1 MTEENSLAAAAA
13 APAEKPPSKPLLSW
27 QTATAIAT
35 ASVGVGAV
43 LLHAIGSIR
52 HNVFLAQF
60 GMDADLFPKS
70 TDWLVL
76 YGFYGVF
83 NRASWGVTFL
93 KEHWYWLPVVWVALG
108 LYLFLLNTPI
118 GEGEP
123 GPITLWLKSKG
134 AWAKRLILSLLMS
147 SIAVWVSV
155 VALLAFGWPPSSLV
169 SSAKRLNWLRLKWR
183 KEDYAKGCKNSKSK
197 CVVLRKVDQTL
208 ASGYVLDS
216 SVTHITIFDP
226 EGRQARSLEREG
238 TEIFRKTEANSND

>member
-1 MTEENSLAAAAA
+1 MTEENSLAAPAA
-13 APAEKPPSKPLLSW
+13 APAAEPPSKPLLSW

-70 TDWLVL
+70 TDWLML

-108 LYLFLLNTPI
+108 LYLFLLKTPI

-123 GPITLWLKSKG
+123 GPITLWLRSKG
-134 AWAKRLILSLLMS
+134 AWVKRLILSLLMS
-147 SIAVWVSV
+147 SVAVSISV
-155 VALLAFGWPPSSLV
+155 VVLLV
-169 SSAKRLNWLRLKWR
+169 VWLATIFIGVVGETAGLATAEMA
-183 KEDYAKGCKNSKSK
+183 KEDYAKGCEKSKSK
-197 CVVLRKVDQTL
+197 CVVLRKGDQTV
-208 ASGYVLDS
+208 ASGYMLDS
-216 SVTHITIFDP
+216 SVSHIAIFDP
-226 EGRQARSLEREG
+226 KEREARSLTREG
-238 TEIFRKTEANSND
+238 TELIWKIRSEYQ

>member
-1 MTEENSLAAAAA
+1 MTEENSLAAPAATPA
-13 APAEKPPSKPLLSW
+13 AEPPSKPLLSW

-70 TDWLVL
+70 ADWLML

-83 NRASWGVTFL
+83 NRASWSVTFL
-93 KEHWYWLPVVWVALG
+93 KERWYWLPVVWVALG
-108 LYLFLLNTPI
+108 LYLFMLNTPI

-134 AWAKRLILSLLMS
+134 AWAKRFIMSLLMS
-147 SIAVWVSV
+147 SITVWVIV
-155 VALLAFGWPPSSLV
+155 VALLVVWLATIFISVVGQTAGL
-169 SSAKRLNWLRLKWR
+169 AKPEMT
-183 KEDYAKGCKNSKSK
+183 KEDYAQGCNKSRPSAYSYEEAIRSWPISMH
-197 CVVLRKVDQTL
+197 LT
-208 ASGYVLDS
+208 
-216 SVTHITIFDP
+216 
-226 EGRQARSLEREG
+226 ARSVALRSF
-238 TEIFRKTEANSND
+238 I

>member
-1 MTEENSLAAAAA
+1 MTEENTLAAPAA
-13 APAEKPPSKPLLSW
+13 APAAEPPSKPLLSW

-70 TDWLVL
+70 ADWLML

-83 NRASWGVTFL
+83 NRANWGLIFL
-93 KEHWYWLPVVWVALG
+93 RQHWYWLPVVWIALG
-108 LYLFLLNTPI
+108 LYLFVLKTPV

-123 GPITLWLKSKG
+123 GPFTLWLKRKG
-134 AWAKRLILSLLMS
+134 AWAKRLLLSLILSWL
-147 SIAVWVSV
+147 AVWVSI
-155 VALLAFGWPPSSLV
+155 VALLLV
-169 SSAKRLNWLRLKWR
+169 WLATVFIGVVGETAGLATAEMA
-183 KEDYAKGCKNSKSK
+183 KEDYAKGCEKSKSK
-197 CVVLRKVDQTL
+197 CVVLLKGGQTV

-216 SVTHITIFDP
+216 SVSHIAIFDP
-226 EGRQARSLEREG
+226 EERDARSLPREG
-238 TEIFRKTEANSND
+238 TEVIWKTRATSND

>member
-1 MTEENSLAAAAA
+1 MTEENSLAAPAA
-13 APAEKPPSKPLLSW
+13 APAAEPPSKPLLSW

-70 TDWLVL
+70 TDWLML

-83 NRASWGVTFL
+83 NRANWGVTFL

-108 LYLFLLNTPI
+108 LYLFLLKTPI

-123 GPITLWLKSKG
+123 GPITLWLRSKG
-134 AWAKRLILSLLMS
+134 AWVKRLILSLLMS
-147 SIAVWVSV
+147 SVAVSISV
-155 VALLAFGWPPSSLV
+155 VALLV
-169 SSAKRLNWLRLKWR
+169 VWLATIFIGVVGETAGLATAEMA
-183 KEDYAKGCKNSKSK
+183 KEDYAQGCEKSKSK
-197 CVVLRKVDQTL
+197 CVDLRKGDQTV
-208 ASGYVLDS
+208 ARCYVLDS
-216 SVTHITIFDP
+216 SVSHIAIFDP
-226 EGRQARSLEREG
+226 EKRAARSLTRDG
-238 TEIFRKTEANSND
+238 TELTWTIKTKSDD

>member
-1 MTEENSLAAAAA
+1 MTEENTLAAHAA
-13 APAEKPPSKPLLSW
+13 APAAEPPSKPLLSW

-70 TDWLVL
+70 ADWLML

-83 NRASWGVTFL
+83 NRANWGVTFL
-93 KEHWYWLPVVWVALG
+93 REHWYWLLVVWVALG

-123 GPITLWLKSKG
+123 GPVTLWLKSKG
-134 AWAKRLILSLLMS
+134 AWAKRLTLSLLMS
-147 SIAVWVSV
+147 SIAVLVSV
-155 VALLAFGWPPSSLV
+155 VALLV
-169 SSAKRLNWLRLKWR
+169 VWLATIFIGVVGETAGLATAEMTKA
-183 KEDYAKGCKNSKSK
+183 DYAKGCEKSNSK
-197 CVVLRKVDQTL
+197 CVVLRKGDQIV

-216 SVTHITIFDP
+216 SVGHIAIFDP
-226 EGRQARSLEREG
+226 EGGEARSLTREG
-238 TEIFRKTEANSND
+238 TEVIWKTRATSND